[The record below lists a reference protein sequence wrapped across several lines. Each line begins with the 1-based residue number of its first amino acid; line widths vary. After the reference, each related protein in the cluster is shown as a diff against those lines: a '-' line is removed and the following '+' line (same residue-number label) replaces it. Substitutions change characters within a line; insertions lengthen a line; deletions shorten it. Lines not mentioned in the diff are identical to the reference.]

1 MATLDEQIAAEE
13 AALAA
18 VRARMTDAD
27 REELAKRDR
36 IAAAREQRRE
46 EERNEIRLALAR
58 REDAVRAKL
67 GDGAKL
73 AQIEIEGHRDTY
85 IIAHSERAYRD
96 YTRAIAK
103 KGEGK
108 KIDREGEIFEYAIAV
123 VHDWNGLTDWNAM
136 VGNTGN
142 TAGAA
147 LRAHLKA
154 NLGQATAIV
163 NEAVSLGGLIAEA
176 RKSAG

>member
-1 MATLDEQIAAEE
+1 MANLDEQIAAEE

-36 IAAAREQRRE
+36 IAATREQRRE
-46 EERNEIRLALAR
+46 EERNELRLALAR
-58 REDAVRAKL
+58 REEAVREKL
-67 GDGAKL
+67 GDDVKL
-73 AQIEIEGHRDTY
+73 AQIEIEGHEDTY
-85 IIAHSERAYRD
+85 IIAHDETAYRR
-96 YTRAIAK
+96 YTAAIARK
-103 KGEGK
+103 SEGK
-108 KIDREGEIFEYAIAV
+108 KIDREGAIVEYAVAV
-123 VHDWNGLTDWNAM
+123 VHDWNGLTDWHAM
-136 VGNTGN
+136 VGKTGN

-163 NEAVSLGGLIAEA
+163 NEAVELGGLLASA
-176 RKSAG
+176 RKSTG